1 MMDNG
6 KNTRNAY
13 TFGKRINKEKTNAYA
28 PTVLSR
34 PLEPREKFLID
45 FLEVIDEEELRITRD
60 CQISCVIFD
69 RIANTREYDK
79 GMPKT
84 LSKTLIKTMLS
95 LGISKE
101 RIEEKSRYILKGLN
115 YLFLYKFL
123 RTYKMD
129 NADINR
135 VIEDNINVLMT
146 EDFSFL
152 NNEKEISY
160 IKQIIPY
167 TEVNKETFTF
177 LTNYSRLK
185 RILNTF
191 DMNEETKLQF
201 IDKYLSEHSME
212 NEFNDDAV
220 RNAKRLN
227 TLAKLEKLDYN
238 KFLINS
244 LNNIDVI
251 YDSSYTKLLS
261 YIAMFNYGNLDFE
274 VLQENLGVIKEY
286 EEEFPVSLYR
296 YISKI
301 KDENLSSSSLST
313 IEKIKENYNLKT
325 LKKEYPIIANNE
337 NKIIEIT
344 REYKKKINEKIC
356 EHNLKKTRKE
366 V

>member
-1 MMDNG
+1 MMDNNN
-6 KNTRNAY
+6 KKEKSY
-13 TFGKRINKEKTNAYA
+13 VFGRRINEEKHTQTISSRGLDPKEK
-28 PTVLSR
+28 
-34 PLEPREKFLID
+34 FIID
-45 FLEVIDEEELRITRD
+45 FLEIIDEEELSLTRD
-60 CQISCVIFD
+60 CNIPLVNFD
-69 RIANTREYDK
+69 RISSMRDCDK

-84 LSKTLIKTMLS
+84 LSKDLVKTMLS
-95 LGISKE
+95 LGFSKDL
-101 RIEEKSRYILKGLN
+101 IKQNSRHILKGLN

-123 RTYKMD
+123 RSYKMD
-129 NADINR
+129 NLNINR
-135 VIEDNINVLMT
+135 IIEENLDVLMS

-191 DMNEETKLQF
+191 DMSEEAKLEF
-201 IDKYLSEHSME
+201 IDKYLSNHSMKK
-212 NEFNDDAV
+212 EFNADAIK
-220 RNAKRLN
+220 NAKILN
-227 TLAKLEKLDYN
+227 TLAKIEKVDYN
-238 KFLINS
+238 KFLMNS

-261 YIAMFNYGNLDFE
+261 YIAMFNYGNLDYE

-286 EEEFPVSLYR
+286 DEELPVSLYR
-296 YISKI
+296 YISRAE
-301 KDENLSSSSLST
+301 DENLSSSSLST
-313 IEKIKENYNLKT
+313 IERIKENYNLKT
-325 LKKEYPIIANNE
+325 LKKEYPIIVDNQ

-344 REYKKKINEKIC
+344 RAYKKKINEKIS
-356 EHNLKKTRKE
+356 EHNLNKTRKG